1 VGFVYADDFGLYHRN
16 GLEHLLNQLIST
28 PLGCF
33 NALLGFFHFHCP
45 LGRNLREVFQGSD
58 SFLHF
63 PSLRDKPP
71 LD

>member
-1 VGFVYADDFGLYHRN
+1 MGFVYANYFGLYYRD
-16 GLEHLLNQLIST
+16 GLKHLLNQLISA
-28 PLGCF
+28 PLRCF
-33 NALLGFFHFHCP
+33 DALLGFFHFHCP
-45 LGRNLREVFQGSD
+45 LCRNLREVFQGSD